1 MQRKKLFFQ
10 EAKDGTVPLKIFPFL
25 CFHISQA
32 AIEKISMKKAE
43 LNSCLAFSMVSKNWR
58 M

>member
-10 EAKDGTVPLKIFPFL
+10 EAKDGTMPLKIFPFL

-43 LNSCLAFSMVSKNWR
+43 LNSCLAFSMVSKN
-58 M
+58 